1 MLGALLAALACAGC
15 GVERVPDAVLQTA
28 PIADVRAVPPEP
40 VLPPAPEP
48 PAEPPAEVA
57 EPDAAAEDQVF
68 ALANAARAEAG
79 LAPLERMT
87 EIDVVAR
94 AWSTHLATGG
104 LDLAHNPDFSTQIP
118 PGWSGA
124 AENVGWMQDN
134 GQLSADAVAE
144 RIHQGWMDSPGHREN
159 LLNPAYTRIGVGV
172 AHSAEH
178 GWYLT
183 QNFATY

>member
-1 MLGALLAALACAGC
+1 VLGALLAALACAGC

-104 LDLAHNPDFSTQIP
+104 LDLAHNPDFSAQIP
-118 PGWSGA
+118 PGWSSA